1 MKRYV
6 FDSYA
11 ILAFLEDEKG
21 ADLVEKALREVVAN
35 KARGFLSVINWG
47 EIYYSIMR
55 EQGQGQAEVVLAYVS
70 NYPLELV
77 DADLDL
83 TRVAARLKGRYRI
96 AYADCF
102 AAALA
107 KKNKAVVLTGD
118 PEFKL
123 LENEVKVKWITLVGL
138 M

>member
-11 ILAFLEDEKG
+11 LLAFLEDEKG
-21 ADLVEKALREVVAN
+21 AGLVEKALQEVVAH
-35 KARGFLSVINWG
+35 KARGLLSVITWG

-55 EQGQGQAEVVLAYVS
+55 EQGQGEAETVLAHVS
-70 NYPLELV
+70 SYPLELV
-77 DADLDL
+77 EVDLDL
-83 TRVAARLKGRYRI
+83 ARAAARLKGRYPV

-107 KKNKAVVLTGD
+107 KKYKAVVLTGD

-123 LENEVKVKWITLVGL
+123 LENEVKVKWIT
-138 M
+138 

>member
-21 ADLVEKALREVVAN
+21 ADLVETALKEVISS

-47 EIYYSIMR
+47 EIYYSVMR
-55 EQGQGQAEVVLAYVS
+55 EQGQDEAEVVLAHVPS
-70 NYPLELV
+70 YPIELV
-77 DADLDL
+77 NANLDL
-83 TRVAARLKGRYRI
+83 TKAAARLKGRYPI

-107 KKNKAVVLTGD
+107 KKKKAKVLTGD

-123 LENEVKVKWITLVGL
+123 FENEVEIMWL
-138 M
+138 

>member
-11 ILAFLEDEKG
+11 LLAFLEDEKG

-55 EQGQGQAEVVLAYVS
+55 EQGQGEAEAILTHVS

-77 DADLDL
+77 EVDLDL
-83 TRVAARLKGRYRI
+83 AKVAARLKGRYPI

-118 PEFKL
+118 PEFKF
-123 LENEVKVKWITLVGL
+123 LENEVEVQWIT
-138 M
+138 

>member
-11 ILAFLEDEKG
+11 LLAFLEDEKG

-55 EQGQGQAEVVLAYVS
+55 ERGQGEAEVVLTHVAG
-70 NYPLELV
+70 YPLELV
-77 DADLDL
+77 DVDLNL
-83 TRVAARLKGRYRI
+83 TKVAARLKGRYRI

-102 AAALA
+102 TAALA

-123 LENEVKVKWITLVGL
+123 LENEVEVKWLT
-138 M
+138 

>member
-6 FDSYA
+6 FDSFA

-21 ADLVEKALREVVAN
+21 ADLVEKVLGDVVAK
-35 KARGFLSVINWG
+35 KAVGFMSVINWG
-47 EIYYSIMR
+47 EVYYSIMR
-55 EQGQGQAEVVLAYVS
+55 DQGEDKAEQVMSHVS
-70 NYPLELV
+70 SYPLELV
-77 DADLDL
+77 AADLDL
-83 TRVAARLKGRYRI
+83 VRAAARLKGKYRV

-107 KKNKAVVLTGD
+107 AKKKAFVLTGD

-123 LENEVKVKWITLVGL
+123 LAGEAEVVWLGNPGT
-138 M
+138 